1 MASHNYGEQS
11 MSSSFKPDV
20 SEALRNR
27 QGCEVAHA
35 LKGMSAGEQLD
46 AIRGYQRESKQ
57 DPQHY
62 PKIDVNFDKNGY
74 EIKAKPNP
82 ETNDSSKPNKSE
94 TILNHK
100 MDHNDETTS
109 QSCKNEKM
117 KPQETMPAAANTASD
132 SMQSTGSSS
141 IGSDMSYAGNSDA
154 MTGAQNS
161 PQFDSGKGVESEGL
175 KGGSS
180 SDSQNSQN
188 NNDSNGG
195 LPPMSSG
202 SDSASSSSS
211 PSSGPYGGSQP
222 HQ

>member
-11 MSSSFKPDV
+11 MSSSSFKPDV
-20 SEALRNR
+20 SDALRNR

-82 ETNDSSKPNKSE
+82 ETNDSSKPNKTES
-94 TILNHK
+94 ILKHK
-100 MDHNDETTS
+100 MDENDDTVS

-117 KPQETMPAAANTASD
+117 KPQD
-132 SMQSTGSSS
+132 SMQQEKMQQDSGQSMGASGSNGSDLSQLGRSAPSSGPLDSTQMGLDKVPLHGDLGDSKGGDNTKGGNSSNDDSVGPPPSSS
-141 IGSDMSYAGNSDA
+141 NSA
-154 MTGAQNS
+154 A
-161 PQFDSGKGVESEGL
+161 E
-175 KGGSS
+175 
-180 SDSQNSQN
+180 
-188 NNDSNGG
+188 
-195 LPPMSSG
+195 
-202 SDSASSSSS
+202 SSSSS
-211 PSSGPYGGSQP
+211 K
-222 HQ
+222 

>member
-11 MSSSFKPDV
+11 MSSSSFKPDV
-20 SEALRNR
+20 SDALRNR

-82 ETNDSSKPNKSE
+82 ETNDSSKPNKTES
-94 TILNHK
+94 ILKHK
-100 MDHNDETTS
+100 MDENDDTVS

-117 KPQETMPAAANTASD
+117 KPQD
-132 SMQSTGSSS
+132 SMQQEKMQQDSGPSMGASGSV
-141 IGSDMSYAGNSDA
+141 GSDLS
-154 MTGAQNS
+154 QL
-161 PQFDSGKGVESEGL
+161 GKSA
-175 KGGSS
+175 
-180 SDSQNSQN
+180 
-188 NNDSNGG
+188 
-195 LPPMSSG
+195 PSSG
-202 SDSASSSSS
+202 SLDATQMGLDKGAHHGDLGDSKGGDNTKGGNRSNDDSVGPPPSSSNNAAESSSSS
-211 PSSGPYGGSQP
+211 K
-222 HQ
+222 